1 MKTKAQGNSAL
12 SFILLIAGIVLLV
25 AALAMDVMGTK
36 FAGRGAM
43 LIFGI
48 IAFFAGLY
56 LIPTMKH
63 HRKIVY
69 FIFLFPLP
77 FPERLVIRHLL
88 LWFPISAAPGQVQ
101 HTSSGHIYAMTAPL
115 ISAGLLSV

>member
-63 HRKIVY
+63 HRIY
-69 FIFLFPLP
+69 ICSNCNYSARTRYRLLF
-77 FPERLVIRHLL
+77 H
-88 LWFPISAAPGQVQ
+88 
-101 HTSSGHIYAMTAPL
+101 
-115 ISAGLLSV
+115 